1 MQVNA
6 NYRTEFRRYM
16 MLPEQIPAT
25 DALRIGLV
33 DKIVENEEGLDAYEK
48 QWRKL
53 VKQRQNNS

>member
-33 DKIVENEEGLDAYEK
+33 DKIVENEEGLDTYEK

-53 VKQRQNNS
+53 VK